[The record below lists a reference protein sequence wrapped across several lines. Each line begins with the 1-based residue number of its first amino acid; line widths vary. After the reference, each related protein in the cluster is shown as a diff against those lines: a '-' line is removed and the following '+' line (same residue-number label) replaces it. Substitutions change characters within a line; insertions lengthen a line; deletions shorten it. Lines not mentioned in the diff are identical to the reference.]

1 MTVATQLKSM
11 DFVMFARAS
20 EGLTHFRGIVVSFL
34 AMLLG
39 GAFLFLG
46 VYFAG
51 RSPGGF
57 GRIMLFLC
65 WLIYAGIAG
74 TGISAT
80 GIMLLD
86 RARETPPRSLSDAL
100 VFGFICFLKA
110 CVIGI
115 AIGAAALLFG
125 LVAAI
130 LYFIC
135 KIPGVGPLL
144 LFFTHPVLVVL
155 AGLFAFFSGIF
166 AALSA
171 PALWDGDTITQA
183 IAKSIAILKERAVTT
198 VLYLLVMGFVTAI
211 ILGIIGAV
219 IVPGYFSM
227 TGLAAG
233 IVGANVGA
241 DMSMLTNLPMALMY
255 LSSGASGHVLSM
267 MLAAAVLA
275 MFVVAAALQ
284 VQLMGINLVYL
295 GVSEGVDMAAAESM
309 LKHQFDQAKAKAE
322 EARQRAIVAA
332 ERAKAAAQ
340 QARSTAPAGV
350 PAQAGALLCPG
361 CNAAI
366 SPTDAF
372 CQNCGHKLK

>member
-20 EGLTHFRGIVVSFL
+20 EGLTHFRGIAVSFL

-51 RSPGGF
+51 RSTGGF

-74 TGISAT
+74 TGVSAT

-125 LVAAI
+125 LLAAI
-130 LYFIC
+130 AYFIC

-144 LFFTHPVLVVL
+144 LFFTHPVLVIL

-171 PALWDGDTITQA
+171 PALWDGDTVTQA

-241 DMSMLTNLPMALMY
+241 DISMLTNLPMALMY

-267 MLAAAVLA
+267 MLATAVLV
-275 MFVVAAALQ
+275 MLVVAAALQ

-295 GVSEGVDMAAAESM
+295 GVSEGVDMVAAESM

-340 QARSTAPAGV
+340 QARSTSPAAA

-372 CQNCGHKLK
+372 CENCGHKLK